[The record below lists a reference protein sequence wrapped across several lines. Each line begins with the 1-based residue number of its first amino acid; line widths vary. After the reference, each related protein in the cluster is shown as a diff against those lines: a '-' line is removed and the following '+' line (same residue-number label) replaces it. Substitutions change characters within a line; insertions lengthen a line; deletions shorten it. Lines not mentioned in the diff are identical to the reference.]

1 MGFPRLTKMQQKI
14 EELNTTVK
22 EKITNLRV
30 VKSFVREN
38 YEEEKFTA
46 ANSRL
51 KKAGMS
57 AYKMMIGMQPVMTI
71 CMNLTTVAVLW
82 IGGQIVMR
90 ESGIAGGMQIGDL
103 SSFVTYVT
111 QILSSLMMLT
121 MLFMT
126 SSLAF
131 ASAKRV

>member
-1 MGFPRLTKMQQKI
+1 MIRRTDTVSYTHLFTKMQQKI
-14 EELNTTVK
+14 DELNSTVQ
-22 EKITNLRV
+22 ENITNVRV

-82 IGGQIVMR
+82 IGGQLSLIHIY
-90 ESGIAGGMQIGDL
+90 SSYWQID
-103 SSFVTYVT
+103 SRSR
-111 QILSSLMMLT
+111 
-121 MLFMT
+121 
-126 SSLAF
+126 A
-131 ASAKRV
+131 